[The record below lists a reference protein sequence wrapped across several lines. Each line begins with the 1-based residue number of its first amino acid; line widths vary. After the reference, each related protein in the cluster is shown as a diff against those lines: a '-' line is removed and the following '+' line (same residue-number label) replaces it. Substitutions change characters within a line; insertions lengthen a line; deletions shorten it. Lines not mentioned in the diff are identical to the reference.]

1 MAARLGVA
9 LFLALLLVSCVQPS
23 VIRGGKAIPRAE
35 AVDADL
41 RAAKVAFDAGRDD
54 EVKKRLERFLQEFP
68 DSRRSDEA
76 RFMLAEVYL
85 RGGDAERAAQTWR
98 QLVERTPLSRF
109 APEARL
115 RAAKVYRDLGQ
126 PDAGRRM
133 LAGVDLRRAPEALRG
148 ELQRTLADLSR
159 ASGDFPAAV
168 VALSYGREYARDERA
183 RAEIDLELAELIQE
197 RLRDPELETI
207 LPRVAP
213 GAVYARVALELA
225 RRRIDRGE
233 LQLALDL
240 IGDLPAT
247 LDEPEARL
255 RQNLAER
262 VARGS
267 QVDAYPIGLEV
278 PLSGAYAP
286 FGRSVLRGVSLALD
300 LFSENPGRYRVV
312 VRDTSGD
319 PVQAEAAT
327 RQLIQEGVRGI
338 IGPMRSVSSAAAA
351 PIAAQSGIPMLSL
364 AVRPDVPYLGSG
376 IFRLGVTSQEQV
388 SALVGFAMDALEAQ
402 RFAVLYPK
410 DAYGIEY
417 KNLFWEEVEK
427 RGGRMVGIEGYD
439 PASVDI
445 QTEIKKLVGLHYV
458 TPDEAARIEKRDRLT
473 RRREQNRAELA
484 SPELADLPPYVD
496 FDALFIPE
504 AAAKVGVIL
513 PQLRFYDVADI
524 ALLGTSDWNDPKLV
538 ELAAQEAEDSVFVD
552 SFSAGNEDPLVQEF
566 VSAYYAA
573 YGEPPDAYA
582 AQGYEAAALVRG
594 LVTRRASAP
603 SSAELTDELR
613 LFPQRLPEFRAVAG
627 LRSFDAVGGSV
638 RDLAI
643 LTVKRRQ
650 IRGYDRDPKV
660 KNKGR

>member
-1 MAARLGVA
+1 MRAFSVL
-9 LFLALLLVSCVQPS
+9 LLLLLALVSCAPPS
-23 VIRGGKAIPRAE
+23 VIRGGRAIPQAE

-41 RAAKVAFDAGRDD
+41 RAAKTAFDAGRD
-54 EVKKRLERFLQEFP
+54 EEARKRLEGFLQEFP

-76 RFMLAEVYL
+76 RFLLAELYL
-85 RGGDAERAAQTWR
+85 RGGDAERAAQAWR
-98 QLVERTPLSRF
+98 QLVERTPLSRL

-133 LAGVDLRRAPEALRG
+133 LAGVDLRRAPEPLRA

-168 VALSYGREYARDERA
+168 IALSFSREYAPDDRA
-183 RAEIDLELAELIQE
+183 RAEIDLELADLIQE
-197 RLRDPELETI
+197 RLRDPELETV
-207 LPRVAP
+207 LPRVATGP
-213 GAVYARVALELA
+213 VYHRVALELA

-233 LQLALDL
+233 LQSAVAL
-240 IGDLPAT
+240 IGDLPGA
-247 LDEPEARL
+247 LEDPEARL
-255 RQNLAER
+255 RQNLLDRA
-262 VARGS
+262 ARGA
-267 QVDAYPIGLEV
+267 QIDAYPLGLAV

-286 FGRSVLRGVSLALD
+286 FGRSVLRGVTLALD
-300 LFSENPGRYRVV
+300 LFSDTPGRYRLV
-312 VRDTSGD
+312 VRDTAGD
-319 PVQAEAAT
+319 PVKAEAAT

-351 PIAAQSGIPMLSL
+351 PIAAQSGIPMLAL
-364 AVRPDVPYLGSG
+364 AVRPDLPYLGSG

-388 SALVGFAMDALEAQ
+388 NALVGFAMDALEAQ

-445 QTEIKKLVGLHYV
+445 QAEIKKLVGLFYV
-458 TPDEAARIEKRDRLT
+458 TPDEAARIDKRDRLS
-473 RRREQNRAELA
+473 RQREKNRAELA
-484 SPELADLPPYVD
+484 SPELSDLPPYVD
-496 FDALFIPE
+496 FDALFIPD
-504 AAAKVGVIL
+504 AAGKVGVIL
-513 PQLRFYDVADI
+513 PQLRYFDVADVT
-524 ALLGTSDWNDPKLV
+524 LLGTSDWNDPKLV
-538 ELAAQEAEDSVFVD
+538 ELAAQEAEDAIFVD
-552 SFSAGNEDPLVQEF
+552 AFSAGNEDPLVQEF
-566 VSAYYAA
+566 VGAYYAA

-582 AQGYEAAALVRG
+582 AQGYEAASLVRS
-594 LVTRRASAP
+594 LIARRAGAP
-603 SSAELTDELR
+603 SSAELTNELR
-613 LFPQRLPEFRAVAG
+613 GFAQRMPDFRAVAG
-627 LRSFDAVGGSV
+627 LKSFDAVGGAD

>member
-1 MAARLGVA
+1 MLRMAPLVLA
-9 LFLALLLVSCVQPS
+9 LALLSCAQPS
-23 VIRGGKAIPRAE
+23 VIRGGRAIPQAE

-41 RAAKVAFDAGRDD
+41 RAARTAFEAGRDD
-54 EVKKRLERFLQEFP
+54 EVKKRLEGFLQEFP

-76 RFMLAEVYL
+76 RFLLAEVYL
-85 RGGDAERAAQTWR
+85 RGGNAERAAQTWR
-98 QLVERTPLSRF
+98 QLVERTPLSRL

-126 PDAGRRM
+126 PEAGRRM
-133 LAGVDLRRAPEALRG
+133 LAGVDLRRAPEPLRA

-168 VALSYGREYARDERA
+168 VALSYSREYARDERA
-183 RAEIDLELAELIQE
+183 RAEIDLELGDLIQE
-197 RLRDPELETI
+197 RLRDPELESL
-207 LPRVAP
+207 LPKVAP
-213 GAVYARVALELA
+213 GPVYARVALELA

-233 LQLALDL
+233 LQSALEL
-240 IGDLPAT
+240 IGDLPAA
-247 LDEPEARL
+247 LDEPQARL
-255 RQNLAER
+255 RQGLMDR
-262 VARGS
+262 VARGA
-267 QVDAYPIGLEV
+267 QVDAYPLGLAV

-300 LFSENPGRYRVV
+300 LFSETPARYRVV
-312 VRDTSGD
+312 VRDTAGD
-319 PVQAEAAT
+319 PAKAEAAM

-351 PIAAQSGIPMLSL
+351 PIAAQSGIPMLAL
-364 AVRPDVPYLGSG
+364 AVRPDLPYLGSG
-376 IFRLGVTSQEQV
+376 VFRLGVTSQEQV

-417 KNLFWEEVEK
+417 KNLFWEEVER
-427 RGGRMVGIEGYD
+427 RGGRMVAIEGYD

-445 QTEIKKLVGLHYV
+445 QPEIKKLVGLFYV

-484 SPELADLPPYVD
+484 SAELSDLPPYVD
-496 FDALFIPE
+496 FDALFIPD

-513 PQLRFYDVADI
+513 PQLRFYDVADVT
-524 ALLGTSDWNDPKLV
+524 LLGTSDWNDPKLV

-552 SFSAGNEDPLVQEF
+552 AFSAGDEDPLVQEF
-566 VSAYYAA
+566 VAAYYAA

-582 AQGYEAAALVRG
+582 AQGYEVAALVRG
-594 LVTRRASAP
+594 LVSRRPGAP
-603 SSAELTDELR
+603 SSAELTEELR
-613 LFPQRLPEFRAVAG
+613 LFAQRMPDFRAVAG
-627 LRSFDAVGGSV
+627 LRSFDAVGGAD